1 MGKEEL
7 RWSVQNMPVQD
18 WRGTQRESLGNVICA
33 SKVKLQHLP
42 FQVGHSLG
50 SAEPCA
56 RGSPRAP
63 FTPVLINGTRFV
75 TAPLAPL
82 RCQGVARV
90 RNERLEAG
98 VAAGD
103 CGLAAAGLCPWG

>member
-50 SAEPCA
+50 SA
-56 RGSPRAP
+56 GPRWCRA
-63 FTPVLINGTRFV
+63 
-75 TAPLAPL
+75 L
-82 RCQGVARV
+82 RQGVPEGSFHPGPNKRDKV
-90 RNERLEAG
+90 CHRSSG
-98 VAAGD
+98 PAAVPGGGT
-103 CGLAAAGLCPWG
+103 CAQ